1 MSWPNITGL
10 IKDDLRPENRG
21 AYARWNLSFCNDFAK
36 SICCLRFLA
45 GGALKKVG
53 CAKNKAGRFQGNN
66 TGENVNYFHVPGA

>member
-1 MSWPNITGL
+1 MARQLSGL
-10 IKDDLRPENRG
+10 IKDSLEPENTL
-21 AYARWNLSFCNDFAK
+21 AYARKWNLSFCNGFAK

-45 GGALKKVG
+45 GGALKVG